1 MLHRTESCSPFTS
14 NTVIWPLFMIQYW
27 FVRLQSCD
35 LWERPEFEGSFKTVW
50 GQHIHLLL
58 ITPFIATFGC
68 SLTFIKELRCSCTLD
83 WDWTQPL
90 RPTVWRHRRGHIREL
105 WPGPRVRVWDDM
117 AGGDRRDKR
126 RQRSRV
132 EKKKKP
138 RRIWIYSNCISH
150 VYLVT
155 TLWIEMIH
163 SWIMRI
169 DLGIKKV
176 IVGSDF
182 TVHRQCHRSGV
193 ALMDDRP
200 PQCCTTTGVGERSQS
215 QWNDSAALQELHI
228 ILPSL

>member
-1 MLHRTESCSPFTS
+1 MKAVFAYWCRKHSWKERWAEPKQSDRGSWRQKNQLKEKKKKMLHRTESCSPFTS

-90 RPTVWRHRRGHIREL
+90 RPTVWRHHRGHLREL

-126 RQRSRV
+126 RQRSRLG
-132 EKKKKP
+132 KKKS
-138 RRIWIYSNCISH
+138 RVESEYIQIASHMCILLPHYGSK
-150 VYLVT
+150 
-155 TLWIEMIH
+155 WFI
-163 SWIMRI
+163 
-169 DLGIKKV
+169 LG
-176 IVGSDF
+176 
-182 TVHRQCHRSGV
+182 
-193 ALMDDRP
+193 
-200 PQCCTTTGVGERSQS
+200 
-215 QWNDSAALQELHI
+215 
-228 ILPSL
+228 